1 MATAASFVDNEIR
14 FSEGPG
20 LACAW
25 CAHDLFENNLISQ
38 AAHPF
43 GRSLQLQG
51 TSTSHVTLRRNTIE
65 YSAAGGFAA
74 CHMSRTCRPVPP
86 PPPPTPSIGSMAT
99 THLRFP
105 PSIPTRQHGNTR

>member
-1 MATAASFVDNEIR
+1 MATAATFVDNEVR

-25 CAHDLFENNLISQ
+25 CAHDVFENNLISQ

-65 YSAAGGFAA
+65 YSAGGGIAA
-74 CHMSRTCRPVPP
+74 CHAVAPSVPP
-86 PPPPTPSIGSMAT
+86 PPFHSHSLALPALHGHTAARQRSRPASPP
-99 THLRFP
+99 
-105 PSIPTRQHGNTR
+105 

>member
-74 CHMSRTCRPVPP
+74 CHMSRTCRPVPRP
-86 PPPPTPSIGSMAT
+86 PPADTFHWLHGHNSLALPTFDTNTA
-99 THLRFP
+99 
-105 PSIPTRQHGNTR
+105 TRQH

>member
-1 MATAASFVDNEIR
+1 MATAATFVDNEVL

-25 CAHDLFENNLISQ
+25 CAHDVFENNLISQ

-65 YSAAGGFAA
+65 YSAGGGIAA
-74 CHMSRTCRPVPP
+74 CHAVAPSVPP
-86 PPPPTPSIGSMAT
+86 PPLP
-99 THLRFP
+99 
-105 PSIPTRQHGNTR
+105 